1 MEVTVNMMLMTG
13 IKSILRI
20 FREQLK
26 RDTGSS
32 SKHLLVLLSIKNEK
46 EHNFDLRI
54 EIKTINETL
63 FLTSEE
69 SQAQSVRN

>member
-1 MEVTVNMMLMTG
+1 VNMMLMTG